1 MIIIAANVVIAFMQ
15 LKPVD
20 DANTRTKFINVQLI
34 IGSIKFAIRIVK
46 FVKQKK
52 NCFSTILLQA
62 KIGHFLNDF
71 IIIEFSSVICD

>member
-52 NCFSTILLQA
+52 IVFRRFCCKPKSDIF
-62 KIGHFLNDF
+62 
-71 IIIEFSSVICD
+71 